1 MKEKLEKI
9 YKNSIFLRIIGL
21 SLNIIS
27 AILVLIGVLAI
38 AYNDTLLVEKINF
51 NDGQGIVAFAVLI
64 ITVNIRHLSNML
76 WNKECM
82 WKKMLFD

>member
-1 MKEKLEKI
+1 MNCEGKKMKEKLEKI

-38 AYNDTLLVEKINF
+38 AYNDTLLVKKLILMM
-51 NDGQGIVAFAVLI
+51 DKVLL
-64 ITVNIRHLSNML
+64 HLP
-76 WNKECM
+76 
-82 WKKMLFD
+82 F

>member
-51 NDGQGIVAFAVLI
+51 NDGHCCICRFNYYC
-64 ITVNIRHLSNML
+64 NIRHLSNML

-82 WKKMLFD
+82 WEKMLFD

>member
-51 NDGQGIVAFAVLI
+51 NGAFCRKDIAWRALK
-64 ITVNIRHLSNML
+64 R
-76 WNKECM
+76 
-82 WKKMLFD
+82 

>member
-38 AYNDTLLVEKINF
+38 AYNDTLLVEKLILMM
-51 NDGQGIVAFAVLI
+51 DKVLL
-64 ITVNIRHLSNML
+64 HLP
-76 WNKECM
+76 
-82 WKKMLFD
+82 F

>member
-38 AYNDTLLVEKINF
+38 AYNDTLLVKK
-51 NDGQGIVAFAVLI
+51 LI
-64 ITVNIRHLSNML
+64 LMMDKALLHLP
-76 WNKECM
+76 
-82 WKKMLFD
+82 F